1 MLNLDTR
8 VGGTGGVDSI
18 NDDVYSGSGSGL
30 LHKSGSETQQK
41 DAMLAARRLLLIP
54 WYQQRLANGELTAI
68 TDRLAEGIMQQPP
81 DAASTAALS
90 AIAEGLPVQEA
101 LEKAGIL
108 PQSARPSN
116 SLHNMLA
123 GLGESSG
130 GGSSSASF
138 RLSQH
143 SLTSGSPWAASSPT
157 SVSSPAVGGG
167 GGGGRGSLS
176 NSKAM
181 NSDTDLTRDDYHILH
196 NSKDEAIKGNGGVG
210 GSTEG
215 EISWSHQALNALTAS
230 LRESSKRLQQ
240 QQGMMNEGRKK
251 VGKVE
256 EDENEG
262 GEEGF
267 DFLSDDDN
275 EDENAAADDDDDNR
289 NESEDES

>member
-1 MLNLDTR
+1 
-8 VGGTGGVDSI
+8 
-18 NDDVYSGSGSGL
+18 
-30 LHKSGSETQQK
+30 
-41 DAMLAARRLLLIP
+41 
-54 WYQQRLANGELTAI
+54 
-68 TDRLAEGIMQQPP
+68 
-81 DAASTAALS
+81 LS

-143 SLTSGSPWAASSPT
+143 SLTAGSPWAASSPT
-157 SVSSPAVGGG
+157 SVSSPAVGGVG
-167 GGGGRGSLS
+167 GGGGGGGGGKGSLS

-181 NSDTDLTRDDYHILH
+181 NSDTDLTRDDYHIQH

-230 LRESSKRLQQ
+230 LRESSKRLQK

-275 EDENAAADDDDDNR
+275 EEENADDDDDDNR